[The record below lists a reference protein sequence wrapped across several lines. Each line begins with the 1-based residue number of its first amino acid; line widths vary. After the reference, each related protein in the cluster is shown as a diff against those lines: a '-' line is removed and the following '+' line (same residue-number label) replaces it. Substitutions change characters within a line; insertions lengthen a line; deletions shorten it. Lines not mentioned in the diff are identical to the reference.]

1 MVTNEKHEQT
11 YFILKCCDKPKF
23 EELIKNTCEKNF
35 ASVVGEVDK
44 LDAGLAYVWSTVK
57 TFYSV
62 RNDVVSTSSY
72 LKMHERARA
81 ARIYKYK
88 SQPIYNACKEI
99 YVTSDVNEIQK
110 RVLRKFILEARL
122 NGLELPQ
129 KDYDALTQTVKKLEE
144 NKTSYRKKFKN
155 NFIIYTFNSHH
166 HPCLKRGAFPEHSSF
181 LLSFDTVLQIE
192 EPMKGPWTI
201 THHPQIYEPFLKYC
215 PDKDLRWNAWK
226 AYTMRNSSYLVKELD
241 NCLNVENIR
250 SDRNIQANILGF
262 KTFADMSMETKMAG
276 SVDNV
281 LALLAG
287 LFDKAKISQTEE
299 LSVLKEF
306 AQSKGFEGELEEFD
320 IPYWRRRQLEHL
332 SEFDDIRI
340 EEYFNFKNV
349 WEQLLSLCSG
359 LFGIQF
365 EEVSTTVSSSPSDT
379 KVKVWDSHVRVYNV
393 FDSSGKKVSSFYLDA
408 FRRPNQKIESQVNWA
423 WMQALRSRCDA
434 LNYLPL
440 ASLIFNFPFTVE
452 KDNEVLLTFEDVQT
466 LFKKFGHALQHLLS
480 TVPYCQVAGL
490 TNIEWDAVEVCSNF
504 MLFWLFEPSVL
515 EKLAKHYKTGES
527 LPPKYIKNIIRK
539 QIHMAGYDLCNE
551 LFLAHFDI
559 KLHTENAHC
568 FEILKELWPL
578 YKPFQLNKEYSLPCW
593 FSPIMSDIWAA
604 AYYSHTWSKMI
615 AADAFSAFK
624 ESDPQEITSTGR
636 RFKDTFFSLGGGTH
650 SAEVFRQFRGR
661 DPTPEAL
668 HKILAIS

>member
-1 MVTNEKHEQT
+1 MIRNTLSRQSYLHFMKPRYLRLNPSIASDNT
-11 YFILKCCDKPKF
+11 Y
-23 EELIKNTCEKNF
+23 EKNF

-44 LDAGLAYVWSTVK
+44 LDAGLTYVWSTVK

-62 RNDVVSTSSY
+62 RNDILSTSSY
-72 LKMHERARA
+72 LKMHERAKK

-99 YVTSDVNEIQK
+99 YVSSDVNEIQK

-122 NGLELPQ
+122 NGLELPK
-129 KDYDALTQTVKKLEE
+129 KDYDALAATVKKLEE
-144 NKTSYRKKFKN
+144 NKTSYRKKLKDSSMRFSYRIMDPE
-155 NFIIYTFNSHH
+155 IIKEFPPSL
-166 HPCLKRGAFPEHSSF
+166 LKRMAYN
-181 LLSFDTVLQIE
+181 TE

-201 THHPQIYEPFLKYC
+201 THHPQIYEPFLKHC
-215 PDKDLRWNAWK
+215 PDKDLRGNAWK

-287 LFDKAKISQTEE
+287 LFDKAKRSQTEE

-320 IPYWRRRQLEHL
+320 IPYWRRRHLEHL

-349 WEQLLSLCSG
+349 WEQLLSLSSG

-365 EEVSTTVSSSPSDT
+365 EEVPTTVSSSSSDA
-379 KVKVWDSHVRVYNV
+379 KVKAWDTHVRFYNV

-408 FRRPNQKIESQVNWA
+408 FRRPNQKIESKVNWA
-423 WMQALRSRCDA
+423 WMLALRSRCQA
-434 LNYLPL
+434 RNYLPL
-440 ASLIFNFPFTVE
+440 ASLIFNFQFTGE

-504 MLFWLFEPSVL
+504 MLFEPSVL

-527 LPPKYIKNIIRK
+527 LPPKYIKNIVRK
-539 QIHMAGYDLCNE
+539 QTHMAGYDLCNE

-559 KLHTENAHC
+559 KLHTENGHC
-568 FEILKELWPL
+568 FEIMKELWPL

-636 RFKDTFFSLGGGTH
+636 RFKDTFLSLGGGTH